1 MDNLNVKDMRTM
13 KCCIGMTLLLWLLAG
28 CRPSPASSA
37 AASSPV
43 TQEARNAPCAENQC
57 WPPTAGMQPFTQKQ
71 LNAIADLIYARYDTL
86 TDASLKNNL
95 ISWAVGMTT
104 FA

>member
-43 TQEARNAPCAENQC
+43 TQEARNAPCAEKSMLAPNRR
-57 WPPTAGMQPFTQKQ
+57 
-71 LNAIADLIYARYDTL
+71 YA
-86 TDASLKNNL
+86 AFHAK
-95 ISWAVGMTT
+95 TT
-104 FA
+104 ECYR